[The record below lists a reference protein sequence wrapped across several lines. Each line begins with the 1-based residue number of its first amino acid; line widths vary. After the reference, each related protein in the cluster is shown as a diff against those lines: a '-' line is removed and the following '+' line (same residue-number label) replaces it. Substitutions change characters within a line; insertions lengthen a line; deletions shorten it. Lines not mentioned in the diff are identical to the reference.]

1 MKVAIIHEYL
11 VKMGGAEKVLEDVH
25 SLFKDADIF
34 CLVQDTSFKD
44 LKISYSRV
52 KSLTSKF
59 PKFILKRYQN
69 LAFLYPYLIE
79 DLDLSDYDLVISL
92 NNSFSH
98 GVITNQ
104 DTLHINYYHSPMR
117 FIWDYYHKYPKDL
130 ELGLFKSLIWKL
142 ISLKLRIWDF
152 TASKRADSRICISQ
166 EIKKRIKKYYKLDAK
181 VINPPVDLKGLK
193 HKDSEDYYLIISRLS
208 KYKNIDLAV
217 KAFNKNGKK
226 LLIAGTGKELDNLK
240 NLAKEN
246 IEFLGYVSNERKL
259 DLFSRCKGFIC
270 LASAED
276 FGLTPIEAMACGK
289 PVFAYKSGGIKET
302 VEDKVNGILFKELSV
317 ECFNKKF
324 KEFERFISKQWSKDV
339 NIRHAKKFSKERF
352 QLEFKEFIS
361 QAYKKHTGKNLKI

>member
-11 VKMGGAEKVLEDVH
+11 VKMGGAEKVLEDIY
-25 SLFKDADIF
+25 SLFEEADIF

-44 LKISYSRV
+44 LNINYSRV
-52 KSLTSKF
+52 QSLTSKF

-104 DTLHINYYHSPMR
+104 DTVHINYYHSPMR
-117 FIWDYYHKYPKDL
+117 FIWDYYHKYPNDL
-130 ELGLFKSLIWKL
+130 RLGFFKNFIWKL
-142 ISLKLRIWDF
+142 IALKLRIWDF
-152 TASKRADSRICISQ
+152 AASKRGDYRICISQ

-193 HKDSEDYYLIISRLS
+193 YKDSDGYYLIISRLS

-217 KAFNKNGKK
+217 KAFNENGKK
-226 LLIAGTGKELDNLK
+226 LVIAGSGKELGNLK
-240 NLAKEN
+240 KLADEN
-246 IEFLGYVSNERKL
+246 IEFLGYVSDKRRLE
-259 DLFSRCKGFIC
+259 LFSKCKGFIC

-289 PVFAYKSGGIKET
+289 PVFAYESGGIKET
-302 VEDKVNGILFKELSV
+302 VENKVNGILFKELNI
-317 ECFNKKF
+317 ECFNEKF
-324 KEFERFISKQWSKDV
+324 KEFEEFISNKWSKDV
-339 NIRHAKKFSKERF
+339 NTKDIFNSCYISLINRH
-352 QLEFKEFIS
+352 IS
-361 QAYKKHTGKNLKI
+361 